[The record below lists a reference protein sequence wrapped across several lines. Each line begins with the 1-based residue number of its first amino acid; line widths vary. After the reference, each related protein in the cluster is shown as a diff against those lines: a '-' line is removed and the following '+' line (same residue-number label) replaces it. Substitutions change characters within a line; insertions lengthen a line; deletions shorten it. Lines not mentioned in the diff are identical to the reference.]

1 METGPGYGDRMV
13 DVDALKDQLVAEV
26 DRRADVLLEASH
38 QIHEHPELGFEEVFA
53 HELLTSILAD
63 EGLPVERG
71 AYGLETAFEAKA
83 GSTGPTIAVLC
94 EYDALP
100 DIGHACGH
108 NVIATAG
115 LGAGLAAAALA
126 EAAGGRVVILGTP
139 AEEGGGGKV
148 LMARRGA
155 FESVDAAMM
164 VHPAG
169 LDLLS
174 MNAISIQ
181 QCKVT
186 YHGRAAHAA
195 AAPQRG
201 RNALDA
207 AVLGYVNVAALRQH
221 IRPDERIHGIFTEA
235 GTAPNVVPER
245 AAAKWYVRSPTMSGL
260 EKLKARVLACLEAGA
275 AAAGCEIE
283 HEWLDP
289 AYANL
294 VDLDPFCGLYAEN
307 AARLGRTVVD
317 HREDN
322 RNVVGSTDMGNISH
336 LVPSIHPM
344 IQVSPPNV
352 AIHTQDFV
360 RYARGEEG
368 DRAVLDGARAMAMT
382 VADLWTRPDAL
393 AEIKAAFET
402 ADREP

>member
-1 METGPGYGDRMV
+1 MV

-26 DRRADVLLEASH
+26 DRRADMLLEASH

-53 HELLTSILAD
+53 HDLLTSILAD

-71 AYGLETAFEAKA
+71 AYGLETAFEARA

-126 EAAGGRVVILGTP
+126 EATGGRVVILGTP

-148 LMARRGA
+148 LMARQGA

-174 MNAISIQ
+174 MNAISIH
-181 QCKVT
+181 QCKVV
-186 YHGRAAHAA
+186 YRGRAAHAA

-201 RNALDA
+201 LNALDA
-207 AVLGYVNVAALRQH
+207 AVLGYVNVATLRQH
-221 IRPDERIHGIFTEA
+221 IRPDERIHGIFTEGGSA
-235 GTAPNVVPER
+235 ANVVPER
-245 AAAKWYVRSPTMSGL
+245 TAAKWFVRSPTMAGL
-260 EKLKARVLACLEAGA
+260 ERLKARVLTCLEAGA
-275 AAAGCEIE
+275 AAAGCEME
-283 HEWLDP
+283 LDWLDP

-294 VDLDPFCGLYAEN
+294 VDLDPFCRLYADN

-317 HREDN
+317 HRGGGRTN
-322 RNVVGSTDMGNISH
+322 IVGSTDMGNISH

-360 RYARGEEG
+360 RHARGR
-368 DRAVLDGARAMAMT
+368 DRRWA
-382 VADLWTRPDAL
+382 TR
-393 AEIKAAFET
+393 T
-402 ADREP
+402 GSTS